1 MRHESN
7 SKYSLKIIIFGWMEG
22 MAFNAR
28 LMPSIILSQ
37 EICHT
42 GSLCKPLISLYSL
55 IKWEMNF
62 TLWRKLSAS
71 LQ

>member
-1 MRHESN
+1 
-7 SKYSLKIIIFGWMEG
+7 MEG

-42 GSLCKPLISLYSL
+42 GSLCKPDFLIQPHKMGDELL
-55 IKWEMNF
+55 